1 MRYARLDLVRGGSAL
16 IVVAQHLRNAT
27 MVDFQSTSQ
36 SPAWIKGFYFV
47 TGLGHQ
53 AVVVFFVLSGFF
65 VGGAALKAG
74 AQFQWTNY
82 LSARLSRLWT
92 VLIPC
97 LLLTYAA
104 DSIIWAT
111 APSVLDGA
119 FAEKWHSA
127 PQSGA
132 YAASLATAVGNLL
145 FLQTIVVPVFG
156 SNGPLWSLANEFW
169 YYMLFPLMAMAAA
182 QIGERPTVMR
192 RAACALLAVLVL
204 CFVPFSMLP
213 GYVIWLLGLAVFAA
227 RRELIAFMGRH
238 FRIAATASFALFGV
252 CLVFSRLRVIPGEE
266 WGVPDL
272 LLGSAF
278 AAVCAVLIIPR
289 TQRAAE
295 SRLDKVSD
303 SLAQLS
309 YTLYLSHFPLVMLIG
324 AEFYRNERMPA
335 NGASLLVFTGWLV
348 LLVCVCWVLWWL
360 FERNTPVVRRYVDL
374 LIAQVSAARRRSG
387 I

>member
-16 IVVAQHLRNAT
+16 IVVAEHLRNAT
-27 MVDFQSTSQ
+27 MVDFQRASQ

-74 AQFQWTNY
+74 IQFQWTTY

-97 LLLTYAA
+97 LLLTYVV
-104 DSIIWAT
+104 DNVVWAT

-119 FAEKWHSA
+119 FAETWHSA

-132 YAASLATAVGNLL
+132 YDASLATAVGNLL
-145 FLQTIVVPVFG
+145 FLQTIVVPVYG

-182 QIGERPTVMR
+182 KIGERPTVMR
-192 RAACALLAVLVL
+192 RLACALLAVLVL
-204 CFVPFSMLP
+204 CFIPFSMLS
-213 GYVIWLLGLAVFAA
+213 GYMVWLLGLAVFAA
-227 RRELIAFMGRH
+227 RRELVAFMACH
-238 FRIAATASFALFGV
+238 FRAAAAGLFGLFAA
-252 CLVFSRLRVIPGEE
+252 CLVLSRLRIIPGVA
-266 WGVPDL
+266 WGLPDL

-278 AAVCAVLIIPR
+278 AAVCAVLIVPGA
-289 TQRAAE
+289 QHAAE
-295 SRLDKVSD
+295 SRFDQFS
-303 SLAQLS
+303 SALAQLS

-335 NGASLLVFTGWLV
+335 NGASVLVFTGWLV
-348 LLVCVCWVLWWL
+348 LLLCVCWALWWL
-360 FERNTPVVRRYVDL
+360 FERNTSVVRQYVDL
-374 LIAQVSAARRRSG
+374 LVGQVSAARRRSR

>member
-16 IVVAQHLRNAT
+16 IVVAEHLRNAT
-27 MVDFQSTSQ
+27 MMDFQRASQ
-36 SPAWIKGFYFV
+36 SPVWIKGFYFV

-74 AQFQWTNY
+74 TQFQWTGY

-97 LLLTYAA
+97 LLLTYAV
-104 DSIIWAT
+104 DSLVWAT

-119 FAEKWHSA
+119 FAEQWHSA

-132 YAASLATAVGNLL
+132 YDASLATAVGNLL
-145 FLQTIVVPVFG
+145 FLQTIVVPVYG

-192 RAACALLAVLVL
+192 RVACALLAVLVL
-204 CFVPFSMLP
+204 FFIPFSMLP
-213 GYVIWLLGLAVFAA
+213 GYVVWLLGLGVFAA
-227 RRELIAFMGRH
+227 RRELVALMACH
-238 FRIAATASFALFGV
+238 FRAAATALFGLFAA
-252 CLVFSRLRVIPGEE
+252 CLVLSRMRVIPGAA
-266 WGVPDL
+266 WGVPDVV
-272 LLGSAF
+272 LGAAF
-278 AAVCAVLIIPR
+278 AAVCAVLIVPG
-289 TQRAAE
+289 AE
-295 SRLDKVSD
+295 HTAERRLDKFSS

-324 AEFYRNERMPA
+324 AVFYRNERMPA
-335 NGASLLVFTGWLV
+335 NVASVLAFTGWLA
-348 LLVCVCWVLWWL
+348 LLLGVCWALWWL
-360 FERNTPVVRRYVDL
+360 FERNTPVVRQYVDL
-374 LIAQVSAARRRSG
+374 LIAQVAAARRRSG